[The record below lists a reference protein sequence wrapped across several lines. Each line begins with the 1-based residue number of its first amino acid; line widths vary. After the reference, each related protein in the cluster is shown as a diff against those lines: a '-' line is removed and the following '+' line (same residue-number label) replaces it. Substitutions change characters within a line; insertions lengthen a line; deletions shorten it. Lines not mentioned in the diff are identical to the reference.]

1 MIIRIPDIRCYQHLL
16 LSFSKCFADIGS
28 VYRIGGDEF
37 VVILT
42 AEKTYVD
49 AKLSD
54 LESAMKKW
62 SDDNNIL
69 LEASY
74 GAARH
79 EEAKDSGITD
89 LAKLA
94 DRKMYAAKEQ
104 FYLTTGKDRR
114 ITFAQSN

>member
-1 MIIRIPDIRCYQHLL
+1 MVELVPLV
-16 LSFSKCFADIGS
+16 FGFAGH
-28 VYRIGGDEF
+28 
-37 VVILT
+37 
-42 AEKTYVD
+42 VD

-54 LESAMKKW
+54 LENAMKKW
-62 SDDNNIL
+62 SDEKKIQ

-79 EEAKDSGITD
+79 EEAIESGITE

-114 ITFAQSN
+114 ITATQFSS